1 MSTVSNNGIRKN
13 VLATATVLALSAL
26 AAPAFA
32 GQVHLGGLKDGGEY
46 GQFIVRY
53 RDGSAPRTSA
63 TARDSSLSQAA
74 SRIQAARADLK
85 ALRLKHFR
93 RMALGSDVVRADR
106 KLDRV
111 DAEALMRQLAADP
124 NVLSVEPDLLVRAL
138 ATPND
143 SRYNEQWHYATS
155 AAGANVSTAW
165 NTTTGQ
171 GVVVAVV
178 DSGILAHTDLSAN
191 ILPGYDMVTTAVGY
205 SAAECATV
213 GATAG
218 CGRSDDGN
226 GRDADATD
234 SSNNQHGTHV
244 AGTIAAVTNN
254 NAGVAGVAYG
264 ARVVPVR
271 ALGKDGLGATSDIAD
286 AIVWASGGAVDG
298 LPANA
303 NPAEVINLSL
313 GGDRPCSDT
322 PAYQAA
328 IDTAVANG
336 SIVVA
341 AAGNSNIDVA
351 GATPASCAGV
361 ISVAASDNNGR
372 RAFYSSYGAS
382 IDITAPGGETC
393 SPQNEFL
400 ALRESPQ
407 GKCVRQH
414 DQNGVLS
421 TVGGNGYAFYQGTSM
436 ATPHVAG
443 VIALM
448 QAVAPVP
455 KTAAQVQ
462 AILNQTAR
470 PISAANCPGG
480 CGPGLIDAAAAVLA
494 AQGGVGGNV
503 NPVANFS
510 SAVNGLTA
518 TFTDSSTDSD
528 GNIASRSWN
537 FGDGTG
543 ASTATNPSHTY
554 TAAGTYN
561 VSLTVTDNAG
571 GTHTKTASVTV
582 TAPGGGVQTYS
593 NTADYAITD
602 LNTTESPITVS
613 GRTGKAP
620 TNAVVTVAI
629 EHSFRGDVRVD
640 LVAPDGS
647 TYLLKN
653 YSTYDSADDIRG
665 TVTLNL
671 STETLNGT
679 WKLRA
684 RDNYVNDTGKIDS
697 WSIKF

>member
-1 MSTVSNNGIRKN
+1 MSTVSNNGIRMN

-32 GQVHLGGLKDGGEY
+32 GQAHLGGLKQGGEY
-46 GQFIVRY
+46 GQFIVKY
-53 RDGSAPRTSA
+53 RDGSAPRTST
-63 TARDSSLSQAA
+63 TALSSSLSKAVARIEA
-74 SRIQAARADLK
+74 SRAGGKKFGLQ
-85 ALRLKHFR
+85 HFR
-93 RMALGSDVVRADR
+93 RMALGADVVRADR
-106 KLDRV
+106 KLGRIE
-111 DAEALMRQLAADP
+111 AEALMRQIAADP
-124 NVLSVEPDLLVRAL
+124 NVVSIEPDLPMRLL
-138 ATPND
+138 MQPND
-143 SRYNEQWHYATS
+143 TRYNEQWHYANS
-155 AAGANVSTAW
+155 AVGANVAAAW
-165 NTTTGQ
+165 DSSNGN

-191 ILPGYDMVTTAVGY
+191 ILPGYDMVTSAVGY

-218 CGRSDDGN
+218 CGRSDDGD
-226 GRDADATD
+226 GRDANATD
-234 SSNNQHGTHV
+234 SSNIKHGTHV
-244 AGTIAAVTNN
+244 AGTIAALTNN
-254 NAGVAGVAYG
+254 AAGVAGVAYG
-264 ARVVPVR
+264 AKVVPIR
-271 ALGKDGLGATSDIAD
+271 SMGKDGLGATSDI
-286 AIVWASGGAVDG
+286 VDG
-298 LPANA
+298 ILWAAGIAVPGVPANA

-313 GGDRPCSDT
+313 GGDQPCSET
-322 PAYQAA
+322 PSYQDA
-328 IDTAVANG
+328 IDRATAAG
-336 SIVVA
+336 AIVVA
-341 AAGNSNIDVA
+341 AAGNSNINVS
-351 GATPASCAGV
+351 GATPASCNNV
-361 ISVAASDNNGR
+361 VTVAASDLGGN
-372 RAFYSSYGAS
+372 RAFYSSYGAG

-393 SPQNEFL
+393 SPLAEFL
-400 ALRESPQ
+400 PLGQAPSCARS
-407 GKCVRQH
+407 H
-414 DQNGVLS
+414 DNQGVLS
-421 TVGGNGYAFYQGTSM
+421 TVNGNGYGFMQGTSM

-443 VIALM
+443 VVALM

-455 KTAAQVQ
+455 KTTAQVL
-462 AILNQTAR
+462 AILGQTAR
-470 PISAANCPGG
+470 PITAAKCPGG

-503 NPVANFS
+503 KPVANFS

-528 GNIASRSWN
+528 GNIVSRSWN
-537 FGDGTG
+537 FGDGTA
-543 ASTATNPSHTY
+543 ASTATNPSHAY
-554 TAAGTYN
+554 AAAGTYN

-613 GRTGKAP
+613 GRSGNAP
-620 TNAVVTVAI
+620 SNATVTVAI

-653 YSTYDSADDIRG
+653 YNTSDSANDIRG

-684 RDNYVNDTGKIDS
+684 RDNYANDTGKIDS

>member
-13 VLATATVLALSAL
+13 VLATATMLALSAL

-32 GQVHLGGLKDGGEY
+32 GQAYLGGLKDGGEY
-46 GQFIVRY
+46 GKFIVRY
-53 RDGSAPRTSA
+53 RDGSAPRTS
-63 TARDSSLSQAA
+63 TAALSSSLNQAVE
-74 SRIQAARADLK
+74 RIQAARKGGK
-85 ALRLKHFR
+85 ALGLKHFR
-93 RMALGSDVVRADR
+93 RMALGSDVVRTDR

-111 DAEALMRQLAADP
+111 EAEVLMRQLAADP

-138 ATPND
+138 VTPND
-143 SRYNEQWHYATS
+143 TRYNEQWHYATS

-165 NTTTGQ
+165 DTSTGQ

-178 DSGILAHTDLSAN
+178 DSGILAHTDLNAN

-218 CGRSDDGN
+218 CGRSDDGD
-226 GRDADATD
+226 GRDANATD
-234 SSNNQHGTHV
+234 SSNIQHGTHV

-271 ALGKDGLGATSDIAD
+271 ALGKDGLGDTSDIAD
-286 AIVWASGGAVDG
+286 AIVWASGGAVPG
-298 LPANA
+298 VPANA

-328 IDTAVANG
+328 VNTAIANG

-351 GATPASCAGV
+351 GATPASCNNV
-361 ISVAASDNNGR
+361 ISVAASDMSGN

-393 SPQNEFL
+393 SPLTEFL
-400 ALRESPQ
+400 PLGQKPSCARNHENQ
-407 GKCVRQH
+407 
-414 DQNGVLS
+414 GVLS
-421 TVGGNGYAFYQGTSM
+421 TVAGNGYAFYQGTSM

-443 VIALM
+443 IVALM

-455 KTAAQVQ
+455 KTTAQIQ
-462 AILNQTAR
+462 AILAQTAR
-470 PISAANCPGG
+470 PITAAKCPGG

-528 GNIASRSWN
+528 GSIVSRSWN
-537 FGDGTG
+537 FGDGTA
-543 ASTATNPSHTY
+543 ASTATNPSHAYAT
-554 TAAGTYN
+554 AGTYN

-593 NTADYAITD
+593 NTADYAIRDNATV
-602 LNTTESPITVS
+602 ESPITVS
-613 GRTGKAP
+613 GRSGNAP
-620 TNAVVTVAI
+620 SNATVTVAI
-629 EHSFRGDVRVD
+629 VHSFRGDVRVD

-653 YSTYDSADDIRG
+653 YNSFDSADNVNG
-665 TVTLNL
+665 TATLNL

-679 WKLRA
+679 WKLRVN
-684 RDNYVNDTGKIDS
+684 DNATNDTGKIDS